1 MVLHADLWPHVPSV
15 ATDEDYLDVIEPAE
29 D

>member
-15 ATDEDYLDVIEPAE
+15 ATDMDCVAMIEPME
-29 D
+29 S